1 MAQYEFAAN
10 LVRSPARPVR
20 RFSGCTL
27 SEARARIEKEGDELN
42 ASNPWMNARE
52 KRDELKSRAGYWKA
66 IGASSSVMSWVLNG
80 VPLLPEREIP
90 RMAFPSRRM
99 TEEEAEFVDRQMDK
113 HMKTG
118 AYRVVEP
125 HEVHV
130 VNPLLVEPKKGKDGF
145 RLVLDARFPNS
156 YLAYAK
162 FKLSSLQTD
171 VPPLVRPGDH
181 LFTVDLEAAYYS
193 VPLAEN
199 AWGKMGWTHRGRH
212 FVTSVLPFGVTI
224 APLVFTKIVHAIR
237 ELFHV
242 LGVRMTDYLDDFLF
256 AATPAEAKELAEFVR
271 WLLKLLGWGF
281 SDKGTLTPAHRVE
294 FLGVIID
301 THRFVFEV
309 QPAKAAAALAL
320 AQRILTALETGERRA
335 PKRDLQILGGKL
347 GSMRLALRGARA
359 WTRDILRAGGDGQG
373 DAEPYGELVEELR
386 HWTTLLPRHDRLSC
400 PIRSPRAEVELWTDV
415 STAGWG
421 AHLGT
426 EERVGWIPRKYAG
439 HSSTAREMTA
449 LMCAAE
455 AFESQLT
462 GKRVRVFMDSKA
474 AVANFTKEGGPVPE
488 LCAMVKEWVTWL
500 EHHNIEPVYVW
511 VPRKQNERADQ
522 LSRVN
527 GTVWRPRSDLE
538 KRVRTEWARLWTAA
552 GAPGEPKWL
561 SPDWATLKG
570 AIHRYQVEK
579 RAGYIVTPD
588 WPGQSWWLTIVEHER
603 AHLTLPFMEVY
614 EPPVDTRVR
623 SPGWL
628 IRIAFVD
635 FRERGVARTPGCT

>member
-1 MAQYEFAAN
+1 
-10 LVRSPARPVR
+10 
-20 RFSGCTL
+20 
-27 SEARARIEKEGDELN
+27 
-42 ASNPWMNARE
+42 
-52 KRDELKSRAGYWKA
+52 
-66 IGASSSVMSWVLNG
+66 
-80 VPLLPEREIP
+80 
-90 RMAFPSRRM
+90 MAFPSRRM

-193 VPLAEN
+193 VPLAES

-256 AATPAEAKELAEFVR
+256 AATPEEAKELAEFVR

-320 AQRILTALETGERRA
+320 AQRILTALETGHRSATCRYSEGNLALCVWRCVAHGHGHATSCERAEMGKVTRNHTENWWRSCGTGPRYCRGTTVCRA
-335 PKRDLQILGGKL
+335 PF
-347 GSMRLALRGARA
+347 GAR
-359 WTRDILRAGGDGQG
+359 GQRWNCG
-373 DAEPYGELVEELR
+373 
-386 HWTTLLPRHDRLSC
+386 
-400 PIRSPRAEVELWTDV
+400 
-415 STAGWG
+415 
-421 AHLGT
+421 
-426 EERVGWIPRKYAG
+426 
-439 HSSTAREMTA
+439 
-449 LMCAAE
+449 
-455 AFESQLT
+455 
-462 GKRVRVFMDSKA
+462 
-474 AVANFTKEGGPVPE
+474 
-488 LCAMVKEWVTWL
+488 
-500 EHHNIEPVYVW
+500 
-511 VPRKQNERADQ
+511 
-522 LSRVN
+522 
-527 GTVWRPRSDLE
+527 
-538 KRVRTEWARLWTAA
+538 RT
-552 GAPGEPKWL
+552 
-561 SPDWATLKG
+561 
-570 AIHRYQVEK
+570 
-579 RAGYIVTPD
+579 
-588 WPGQSWWLTIVEHER
+588 
-603 AHLTLPFMEVY
+603 
-614 EPPVDTRVR
+614 
-623 SPGWL
+623 
-628 IRIAFVD
+628 
-635 FRERGVARTPGCT
+635 